1 MQSVAP
7 DEFEVFRR
15 LRDAD
20 PDAFRVVR
28 VLAERVCGGVPQ
40 YGKLDL
46 AKERIVELEK
56 QRDDGVTGDPQ
67 PANSDTTDVEPD
79 WIVERVR
86 SAIKS
91 SYEDL
96 ELLKGPFLAVS
107 FRDMAERA
115 IAELRRV
122 DKEREA
128 SGNMEGRGIMSIVTC
143 YVGTTTITCEL
154 QEAPKTCIS

>member
-122 DKEREA
+122 DKERELLTP
-128 SGNMEGRGIMSIVTC
+128 SPESMPNTPIR
-143 YVGTTTITCEL
+143 
-154 QEAPKTCIS
+154 K